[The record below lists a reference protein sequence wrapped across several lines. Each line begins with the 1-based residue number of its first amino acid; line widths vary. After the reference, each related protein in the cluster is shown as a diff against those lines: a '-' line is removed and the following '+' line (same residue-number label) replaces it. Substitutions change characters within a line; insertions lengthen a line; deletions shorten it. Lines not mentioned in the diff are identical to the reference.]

1 MVDPEQIESMA
12 LPFIFG
18 GAVGLAIGRV
28 VLNSTLVG
36 IVIGLVLF
44 GLLMALRSRIVPN

>member
-1 MVDPEQIESMA
+1 MVSPEQIEAMA
-12 LPFIFG
+12 IPFIFG

-28 VLNSTLVG
+28 VLNSTLAG

-44 GLLMALRSRIVPN
+44 GLLLALRSWIVPN